1 MDVKLRAAIPDDA
14 QRCGTICYEAFK
26 AIANQHNFP
35 PDLPSAEVTIGLIS
49 KLITDPRFYGVVAQI
64 DDQVV
69 GSNFMDER
77 SAIAGIGPITIDPTV
92 QNRGVGRALMR
103 DCMERAAQRRVAGV
117 RLLQAGYHARSLS
130 LYTKLGFVT
139 REALATM
146 QGSPLGVQ
154 ISGYTVRKGA
164 EADLQPCN
172 RVCFKVHGFD
182 RSAEVLDTIK
192 NETATVVEHDGHI
205 TGYATVIGF
214 FGHAVAETND
224 GLKALIGA
232 ATVFAGPGFLLPMRN
247 WEVFRWCL
255 EHGLRVVEPM
265 TLMSVG
271 LYNEPAGAF
280 LPSILY

>member
-1 MDVKLRAAIPDDA
+1 MDIKLRLATPDDA

-35 PDLPSAEVTIGLIS
+35 PDLPSAEVTIGLVS
-49 KLITDPRFYGVVAQI
+49 KLIADPRFYGVVAQI

-103 DCMERAAQRRVAGV
+103 ECMARAAQRRVPGV
-117 RLLQAGYHARSLS
+117 RLLQAGYHTRSLS
-130 LYTKLGFVT
+130 LYAKLGFVT
-139 REALATM
+139 REPLATM

-154 ISGYTVRKGA
+154 ISGYTLRKAAG
-164 EADLQPCN
+164 ADLQACN

-182 RSAEVLDTIK
+182 RSAEVLDAIK

-205 TGYATVIGF
+205 TGYATVVGF

-224 GLKALIGA
+224 GLRALIGA

>member
-1 MDVKLRAAIPDDA
+1 MDIKLRAPTADDT

-35 PDLPSAEVTIGLIS
+35 TDLPSAEVTIGLLS
-49 KLITDPRFYGVVAQI
+49 KLIADPRFYGVVAEI

-77 SAIAGIGPITIDPTV
+77 SAIAGIGPITIDPTA
-92 QNRGVGRALMR
+92 QNRGVGRALMC
-103 DCMERAAQRRVAGV
+103 DCMARAAERHVPGV
-117 RLLQAGYHARSLS
+117 RLLQAGYHTRSLS

-139 REALATM
+139 REPLATM

-154 ISGYTVRKGA
+154 ISGYTVRKAA
-164 EADLQPCN
+164 EADLQVCN

-182 RSAEVLDTIK
+182 RSAEVLDAIK

-205 TGYATVIGF
+205 TGYATVVGF
-214 FGHAVAETND
+214 FGHAVAETNE

-255 EHGLRVVEPM
+255 GHGLRVVEPM

-280 LPSILY
+280 LPSVLY